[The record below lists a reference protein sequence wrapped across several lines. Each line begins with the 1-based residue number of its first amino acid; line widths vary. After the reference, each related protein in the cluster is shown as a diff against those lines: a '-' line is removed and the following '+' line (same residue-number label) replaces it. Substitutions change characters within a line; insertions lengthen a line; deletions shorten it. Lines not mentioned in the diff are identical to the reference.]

1 MTSNAHSGVT
11 AGANGG
17 GTEPQRDAADQ
28 GDATEQRDAT
38 VHRDAPEQDDATK
51 PQRTPAVRVLRW
63 SLPLVIFVVL
73 LGFLFVGLFR
83 DPREVPSPL
92 IGKPAPQFSLAQ
104 LHQPERTLTNGDMR
118 GQVWL
123 LNVWA
128 SWCVSCRVEHP
139 LLVDLSKANVVPV
152 IGLAYKDKPADGLAW
167 LQANGDPY
175 RLSIVDLDGRVGID
189 FGVYGVPETFVIDK
203 AGVIRYKQIGPLT
216 ADALKQTILPLVRE
230 LQRS

>member
-1 MTSNAHSGVT
+1 M
-11 AGANGG
+11 
-17 GTEPQRDAADQ
+17 
-28 GDATEQRDAT
+28 
-38 VHRDAPEQDDATK
+38 K
-51 PQRTPAVRVLRW
+51 WLRW
-63 SLPLVIFVVL
+63 SLPLAIFLIV

-104 LHQPERTLTNGDMR
+104 LHQPERTLTTADMR

-139 LLVDLSKANVVPV
+139 LLVDLSKANIVPV

-167 LQANGDPY
+167 LKANGDPY
-175 RLSIVDLDGRVGID
+175 RLSIVDFDGRVGID
-189 FGVYGVPETFVIDK
+189 FGVYGVPETFVVDGN
-203 AGVIRYKQIGPLT
+203 GVIRMKHIGPLT
-216 ADALKQTILPLVRE
+216 PDVLANKIEPLLKKLDA
-230 LQRS
+230 